1 MTRAGEALHVSQ
13 PAITAQIKA
22 LEDELQVT
30 LFERTSTGMVLTKAG
45 QRLLAHAE
53 KVLSAAQELKN
64 QAKALAGEVVGKVS
78 LGTVTDPDFIKLG
91 EFLNAMVERF
101 PMVEIELHQQVSGK
115 ALEDVRDGTLQAS
128 YYFGELTHPSVAGLA
143 LRDIVYCVAAPAAWR
158 DRIEHADWEQ
168 IAALPWVLAPS
179 FSTHNHL
186 LHELFRNQGDEPSK
200 VVEADQESLFNNLI
214 ISGVG
219 LSLMREDQALAA
231 QASGDVVIW
240 GDTRLTTTLW
250 FIYPA
255 EQSHDPVISGIVDVI
270 SDIWGVRAD
279 SATARQRQ

>member
-255 EQSHDPVISGIVDVI
+255 EQSHDPIISGIVDVI

>member
-64 QAKALAGEVVGKVS
+64 LAKALAGEVVGKVS

-143 LRDIVYCVAAPAAWR
+143 LRDIVYCVAAPAAWQ

>member
-22 LEDELQVT
+22 LEDDLQVT